1 MALLN
6 LEGLYHHSTFA
17 QMGGTLTA
25 TFSIFNCTESFNIQ
39 EIYQGFDFSFPFP
52 VPSWVGD
59 ILFLPW
65 APRSNPLW
73 KHLSWFFFL
82 TQLERHLIKLI
93 ILFENP
99 CFGLETR
106 SPIST
111 EWALKTRRSS
121 FLIDGVWGGDKP
133 HIQLV
138 QAFNVNDGF
147 ELDFG
152 GIILDKRLSLGFVP
166 MAIRKSNADTHNNFL
181 NKSMQECPKSL
192 RYQKP
197 FICGSSHPQ
206 TFKTSSTKPFGLAS
220 VFFFF
225 FFLGVLPLFIWWVS
239 SKVLGFIS
247 TYQQQ
252 TGVSFSLTVSSYLP
266 IK

>member
-1 MALLN
+1 M
-6 LEGLYHHSTFA
+6 
-17 QMGGTLTA
+17 
-25 TFSIFNCTESFNIQ
+25 
-39 EIYQGFDFSFPFP
+39 
-52 VPSWVGD
+52 
-59 ILFLPW
+59 
-65 APRSNPLW
+65 
-73 KHLSWFFFL
+73 
-82 TQLERHLIKLI
+82 I

-121 FLIDGVWGGDKP
+121 FLVDGVWGGDKP

-225 FFLGVLPLFIWWVS
+225 WVLPLFIWWVS

-252 TGVSFSLTVSSYLP
+252 TGVSFSLTVSS
-266 IK
+266 